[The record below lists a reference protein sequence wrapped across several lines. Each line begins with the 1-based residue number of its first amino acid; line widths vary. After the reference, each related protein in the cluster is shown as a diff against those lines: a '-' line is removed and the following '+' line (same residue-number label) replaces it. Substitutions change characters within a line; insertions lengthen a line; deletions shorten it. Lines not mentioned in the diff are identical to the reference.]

1 MRETL
6 HQCALDHPEIALTV
20 DEWPSTALDVGA
32 AEATLWLGSPPE
44 GYSGSATLLGWE
56 QIVIIANPDI
66 PLTEIEL
73 ADIRQIYTSIEPQY
87 QAWSFPENSELRV
100 VFDEV
105 VLENNQISPHTK
117 IAPNP
122 GKLLE
127 AIDGGSQ
134 GLGYITQSWLP
145 AENVQIVPINA
156 ETASALRQ
164 PILALTTGEPQ
175 GGTRNLLACL
185 TTKLSQSENPD

>member
-1 MRETL
+1 MRKLLPLLFFILITACSAYDYSPPPATPEHTRVIHTPALGWMRETL

-134 GLGYITQSWLP
+134 GLGYIT
-145 AENVQIVPINA
+145 
-156 ETASALRQ
+156 
-164 PILALTTGEPQ
+164 
-175 GGTRNLLACL
+175 
-185 TTKLSQSENPD
+185 